1 MTVQNSLV
9 VTFDSQNAIV
19 NDVFYYVMRWSDVRT
34 WGTDLPPIEGDMVY
48 VPPGMT
54 LLVDQTTPR
63 LDGIVVERGKIIFS
77 DEVDM
82 EIHTNF
88 ITLNGGEFRAGT

>member
-1 MTVQNSLV
+1 
-9 VTFDSQNAIV
+9 
-19 NDVFYYVMRWSDVRT
+19 
-34 WGTDLPPIEGDMVY
+34 
-48 VPPGMT
+48 MT

-63 LDGIVVERGKIIFS
+63 LDGIIVEKGKIVFS

-82 EIHTNF
+82 EVHTNL